1 MIASIVYMF
10 ITILMQFW
18 FVLIIAM
25 SRRIIFK
32 IIFKGNYMPSYHIEM
47 SILFLFF
54 STSVLYEILGYIKV
68 YNYIISLIF
77 PSIVILSGLIFSIGY
92 FKEKDSLK

>member
-1 MIASIVYMF
+1 MIASTVDMF

-25 SRRIIFK
+25 SRRIIFS
-32 IIFKGNYMPSYHIEM
+32 IIFKGKYKPSYHIEM

-54 STSVLYEILGYIKV
+54 LTSVLYGILGYIKV
-68 YNYIISLIF
+68 YSYIIGLIY
-77 PSIVILSGLIFSIGY
+77 PIIVILSGLIFSVGY